1 MMMGDAVG
9 GRPTLR
15 TTTRRR
21 QQDDTTLLLAVKSS
35 GGERGGERGLDRNA
49 QSTTS
54 NASTDDDARGGHK
67 GGTPLTRHRRTSET
81 DDDDDD
87 DFDDDFDEREKKK
100 EEMKIKVADA
110 ADGTPRG
117 KKREGKEDDETK
129 AARGKKTTTTTEK
142 MMMMMNG
149 DDDDDDDDDADN
161 NRGSGDEAEYIKYDS
176 LFDARKIFSQSG
188 CSNRQK
194 SIAVSHY
201 INDSLDRLVYGYKH
215 KTNVP
220 AHVSFGQ
227 PIERIAVGCGLEED
241 DWEELEGVGLKE
253 RTRVRKEM
261 EKRFITEEE
270 DLDEV
275 GAEEE
280 DLQNQQQML
289 RRNADD
295 ALDYGGGA
303 IEEDGEEED
312 DSDEFDEDDHDED
325 GVHRFEFHNNTFYN
339 NAALP
344 LPSFGK
350 DLNHA
355 MYPNPTTRK
364 RRQQEINY
372 NKQKMNKTSGMI
384 DAHQFDIGVES
395 DGNNVSVDW
404 TDDLSLW
411 AALDHLDTNNNNN
424 NEAITPQQQ
433 QHHQRR
439 LSNLGVG
446 ASPPNKNKNYAQQAN
461 NAHDIATVVSNLPA
475 TAQANAVGALA
486 SGTTIVHHH
495 HHYPPNSS
503 NNNISLDKEQ
513 QSGGSSIE
521 ALLNRL
527 EQLEKK
533 LVSHSSKSNGREEDN
548 AEDTTRKMLFTTNE
562 KGANNNE
569 DHVVNANNK
578 DENNNESDK
587 NSGGDQMSLLERRV
601 SDLERLLRASELEN
615 STLKRALHFKSQ
627 PANKDSD
634 EKEGNNNKT
643 SAKKKI
649 DTTLSHSNAAEGDA
663 KKTNSEDVNNNCCD
677 DSHGPSNGKSDK
689 TNEETLQ
696 TLSEKDK
703 DDKLERNDDLTGGVT
718 TEAKRHPS
726 ENMRENGAIG
736 DGVHGVSPDS
746 IFYAET
752 NKQQQQQQQQQTK
765 STTAANLNPI
775 REVEEEN
782 QVGTVR
788 RSLDRELM

>member
-1 MMMGDAVG
+1 MGDADLTAT
-9 GRPTLR
+9 RPGTLSN
-15 TTTRRR
+15 RRR
-21 QQDDTTLLLAVKSS
+21 RQDDTTTTTTTTTTLAAVAMVVKS
-35 GGERGGERGLDRNA
+35 GGDRKT

-54 NASTDDDARGGHK
+54 NASTDDARGGGHNTAAK
-67 GGTPLTRHRRTSET
+67 GLPRPQHET
-81 DDDDDD
+81 DDDD
-87 DFDDDFDEREKKK
+87 FDEQREKK
-100 EEMKIKVADA
+100 EEETEIKVADA
-110 ADGTPRG
+110 EDGTPRR
-117 KKREGKEDDETK
+117 KKSEGKEDEETTK
-129 AARGKKTTTTTEK
+129 AERGGKKTTTTTEK
-142 MMMMMNG
+142 IMNG
-149 DDDDDDDDDADN
+149 DDDDDDN
-161 NRGSGDEAEYIKYDS
+161 NRGDEAEYIKYDS

-261 EKRFITEEE
+261 EKRFSTEEE

-280 DLQNQQQML
+280 DLQNQQQMM

-303 IEEDGEEED
+303 IEEDGEEDDD
-312 DSDEFDEDDHDED
+312 DSDEFDEDDHEEE

-339 NAALP
+339 NAPLP

-355 MYPNPTTRK
+355 MYPNPTKRK

-424 NEAITPQQQ
+424 NEAIAPQQQ

-446 ASPPNKNKNYAQQAN
+446 ISPPNKNKNYAQQAN
-461 NAHDIATVVSNLPA
+461 NAHDIATAVSNLPA

-503 NNNISLDKEQ
+503 NNNISFDKEQ
-513 QSGGSSIE
+513 QNGGSSIE
-521 ALLNRL
+521 SLLKRL

-649 DTTLSHSNAAEGDA
+649 GATLSHSNAAGGDA

-703 DDKLERNDDLTGGVT
+703 DDKLERNDDLTGGLT

-736 DGVHGVSPDS
+736 GGVHGVSPDS

-752 NKQQQQQQQQQTK
+752 NKQQQQQQTK
-765 STTAANLNPI
+765 STTAANLPI